1 MIQRLHPKSL
11 EKAVLVPEGL
21 PGLKGAGKVCAQT
34 EPADVWAEWED
45 RQARG
50 GERVVYCLFVYIYI
64 FFGWLVYIFLYIYLF
79 SSSSSKGYVRKGS

>member
-1 MIQRLHPKSL
+1 MIQRLHPRSL

-34 EPADVWAEWED
+34 EPADVWAEGD

-50 GERVVYCLFVYIYI
+50 GECVVYCLFVYIYI
-64 FFGWLVYIFLYIYLF
+64 FLFGWLVFIFLYIYLF
-79 SSSSSKGYVRKGS
+79 SSSSSKGYVRKGN

>member
-21 PGLKGAGKVCAQT
+21 PGLKGAAQVCAQT
-34 EPADVWAEWED
+34 EPADVWAEGD

-64 FFGWLVYIFLYIYLF
+64 FLFGWLVFIFLYIYLF
-79 SSSSSKGYVRKGS
+79 SSSSSKGYVRKGN

>member
-34 EPADVWAEWED
+34 EPADVWAEGEG

-50 GERVVYCLFVYIYI
+50 GECVVYCVLFVC
-64 FFGWLVYIFLYIYLF
+64 FIYLF
-79 SSSSSKGYVRKGS
+79 T